1 MAKKA
6 EAKAVKATKAAVKT
20 ERVRLALTPK
30 MARKLKQMQKQ
41 HNVAHVTDVIH
52 GVLEGKIRVE

>member
-1 MAKKA
+1 VAKKA
-6 EAKAVKATKAAVKT
+6 EAKAAKATKAIKT